1 MIDNKPPRDF
11 AVIHDD
17 LHANNIQYKDGRVS
31 GVLDW
36 SGVIDDR
43 LRDVGSTVVLYHF
56 MAPCNFPD
64 MREEFRRRMKEFLGL
79 YSSVF
84 PVDSWKLGYFE
95 AVRCFR
101 VMVSYEISFE
111 MVHESGMY
119 KTCYDRFKEVSELE
133 LNKPW

>member
-1 MIDNKPPRDF
+1 
-11 AVIHDD
+11 
-17 LHANNIQYKDGRVS
+17 
-31 GVLDW
+31 
-36 SGVIDDR
+36 
-43 LRDVGSTVVLYHF
+43 
-56 MAPCNFPD
+56 
-64 MREEFRRRMKEFLGL
+64 MKEFLGL

-84 PVDSWKLGYFE
+84 PVDAWKLGYFE

-101 VMVSYEISFE
+101 VMVGYEISFE